1 MEMKSV
7 EYLAERYNYLDSL
20 LKRYEISPALAN
32 EYRKIY
38 YEEAKIMYE
47 REIAETKWNT
57 EK

>member
-1 MEMKSV
+1 MKSV
-7 EYLAERYNYLDSL
+7 EYLAERYKYLDTL

-38 YEEAKIMYE
+38 YEEAIIMYQ
-47 REIAETKWNT
+47 REMAETKWNT